1 MEDEARKIIAQLAK
15 DRRVEAL
22 VCNVARRHEPL
33 GADLQDLCQMIYVFL
48 LEYNPEKIVAMHQ
61 RGDLDFFLVRMIVN
75 NLQSVNRKISS
86 SIKSFEVLLFEHNYS
101 ISCSM
106 NREI

>member
-75 NLQSVNRKISS
+75 NLQSVNSRYYYIYRHFRSKTEDITGKDF
-86 SIKSFEVLLFEHNYS
+86 IDEQ
-101 ISCSM
+101 
-106 NREI
+106 